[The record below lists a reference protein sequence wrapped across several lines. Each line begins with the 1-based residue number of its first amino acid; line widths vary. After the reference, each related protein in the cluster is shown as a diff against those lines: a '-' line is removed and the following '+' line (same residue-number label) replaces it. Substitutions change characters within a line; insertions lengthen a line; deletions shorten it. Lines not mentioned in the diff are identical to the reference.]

1 VRAVLPLAAGIAVS
15 PVPIAVLILVL
26 LSSGG
31 RVRGSFFAG
40 GWTMGV
46 LAAAGVGFAVS
57 DGSELDS
64 DQPIMGAGRI
74 VEVVLGVLF
83 ATLAVREWRRR
94 AREGAVSEPPRVLRA
109 VDSLAH
115 PTLFGL
121 GMAAVVNPVNLPLAL
136 AAGIAIAHDGG
147 TGGRAALE
155 VLVFTLLACST
166 LLIPVAALVL
176 LGDRIRR
183 PLDGARE
190 WLVANGSTI
199 LAVLFTVLAAGL
211 LGPWL
216 AQLG

>member
-1 VRAVLPLAAGIAVS
+1 MRAALPLAAGIAVS

-26 LSSGG
+26 LSSRG

-46 LAAAGVGFAVS
+46 LAAASVGFAVS

-64 DQPIMGAGRI
+64 DQLTMGAGRI
-74 VEVVLGVLF
+74 AEVVLGVLF

-109 VDSLAH
+109 VDSMAH

-121 GMAAVVNPVNLPLAL
+121 GMAAVVNPVNLPLAVT
-136 AAGIAIAHDGG
+136 AGIAIAHAGG
-147 TGGRAALE
+147 AGGRGALD

-176 LGDRIRR
+176 LGDRIRQ
-183 PLDGARE
+183 PLDAARE

-199 LAVLFTVLAAGL
+199 LAVLFTVLAACM
-211 LGPWL
+211 LGSRL
-216 AQLG
+216 VQLG